1 MVAICLV
8 YVTMFLAIGVGVM
21 IVIQAQIEH
30 ESADPEL
37 GEVPESAAIKS
48 HRAEGWRTWC

>member
-1 MVAICLV
+1 MVAVLAA
-8 YVTMFLAIGVGVM
+8 YVIMFLVIGVGVM

-30 ESADPEL
+30 ESTEPEL